1 MVKDNIL
8 KQHYMIYKF
17 LVGSE
22 EAENFKLE
30 IVIDSQDTFL
40 RLRNTILDAAG
51 YSRNQLDS
59 FYICDEDWEKEKE
72 VTYIDMDTDSD
83 EDVWIMDETPLD
95 ELVEDEGQ
103 KLKFVFDYESERYFF
118 MVLKETV
125 PGRKLHDPLCQRKEG
140 KAPSE
145 TLSDPFASVTRAPK
159 PAAPQTIDEFDT
171 SEFYGDESYNEDE
184 LTDLENMDAD
194 DLQ

>member
-1 MVKDNIL
+1 
-8 KQHYMIYKF
+8 MIYKF

-30 IVIDSQDTFL
+30 IVIDSEDTFL

-72 VTYIDMDTDSD
+72 VTYIDMDADAD

-95 ELVEDEGQ
+95 ELLEDEGQ
-103 KLKFVFDYESERYFF
+103 KLKFVFDYENERYFF

-125 PGRKLHDPLCQRKEG
+125 PTRHLHDPLCQRKEG

-145 TLSDPFASVTRAPK
+145 TLDSMFAAT
-159 PAAPQTIDEFDT
+159 PARPVKAAETPSLDEFDT
-171 SEFYGDESYNEDE
+171 AEFFGDESYNDDE
-184 LTDLENMDAD
+184 LTDLENMDAE